1 MRLYSNKKEGRGKK
15 NRHLKKEIKKSL
27 LKSCQHTLLSLAVQ
41 YEIKY
46 VLQFG
51 RDSNME
57 RNPIC
62 LLRAFTN
69 FPIHPLPSY
78 LSPPP
83 PPLPSL
89 SRTQL
94 PVSPPKCI
102 IGVSPSPLKGSEKKR
117 ALLLCCKM
125 MPHLLLQPSPLKNR
139 KKEKHPPAH

>member
-1 MRLYSNKKEGRGKK
+1 M
-15 NRHLKKEIKKSL
+15 LKC
-27 LKSCQHTLLSLAVQ
+27 CQHTLPSLAVQ
-41 YEIKY
+41 YE
-46 VLQFG
+46 VAFTQFG

-62 LLRAFTN
+62 LLLAFTN

-78 LSPPP
+78 LSPPLL
-83 PPLPSL
+83 PLPSL

-117 ALLLCCKM
+117 GLLLCCKM

-139 KKEKHPPAH
+139 KKKTFTCTLNERKREKCQIFVYLYKGKSALL